1 MIEELKAIGLGN
13 YEAKALEVLMTEKL
27 SLRELSKKA
36 RVPFGKIYSVVK
48 SLKEKNIVKET
59 NSRPKL
65 VYVDNASEVISMLLK
80 DKQDRERKL
89 SEKLRLLSSEIDK
102 NKGKESKFFE
112 VGVSS
117 DERKKLQ
124 LRVFNESEEEIMQI
138 FNMFHNPKINRQ
150 SKTEYE
156 KAIENAIKRGLKI
169 KAIYP
174 ENIELPPTLKKL
186 AKEGKFKIKRLD
198 NNFTRTDIVDNKKV
212 LIKLQQKD
220 LVNSGG
226 SIFIENERLAE
237 NLKKIFNEMWGQA
250 R

>member
-13 YEAKALEVLMTEKL
+13 YEAKALEVLINERL

-36 RVPFGKIYSVVK
+36 RVPFGKVYSVVK

-65 VYVDNASEVISMLLK
+65 VYVENASEVIAVLLK
-80 DKQDRERKL
+80 EKQDRERRL
-89 SEKLRLLSSEIDK
+89 NEKLRLLSSEIDK

-117 DERKKLQ
+117 EERKRIQ
-124 LRVFNESEEEIMQI
+124 LRVFNDAEEEILQI
-138 FNMFHNPKINRQ
+138 FNIFHNPKINRQ

-156 KAIENAIKRGLKI
+156 KEIENAIKRGVKI

-174 ENIELPPTLKKL
+174 EKIELPPTLRKL
-186 AKEGKFKIKRLD
+186 VKEGNFKVKRLD
-198 NNFTRTDIVDNKKV
+198 NNFARCDIVDNKKV
-212 LIKLQQKD
+212 LIKLQQQD
-220 LVNSGG
+220 VSNSGG
-226 SIFIENERLAE
+226 SVFVENERLAE
-237 NLKKIFNEMWGQA
+237 NLKKIFNEMWEDA
-250 R
+250 K

>member
-1 MIEELKAIGLGN
+1 MIEELKAMGLGN

-36 RVPFGKIYSVVK
+36 RVPFGKIYSVIK

-59 NSRPKL
+59 NSRSKL
-65 VYVDNASEVISMLLK
+65 VYIENASEIIAVLLK
-80 DKQDRERKL
+80 EKQDKERKL

-117 DERKKLQ
+117 EERKRLQ
-124 LRVFNESEEEIMQI
+124 LRVFNEAEEEILQI
-138 FNMFHNPKINRQ
+138 FNIFHNPKINRQ

-156 KAIENAIKRGLKI
+156 KAIENAVKRGVKI

-174 ENIELPPTLKKL
+174 EKVELPLTLKKL
-186 AKEGKFKIKRLD
+186 AKEGKFKVKRLD
-198 NNFTRTDIVDNKKV
+198 NNFTRTDIIDNKKV
-212 LIKLQQKD
+212 LIKLQQRD
-220 LVNSGG
+220 VLNSGG
-226 SIFIENERLAE
+226 SVFIENERLAE
-237 NLKKIFNEMWGQA
+237 NLKKIFSEMWEAG
-250 R
+250 